1 MPGQE
6 QYYQKHIFCCD
17 NERPAGHP
25 RGCCKERGG
34 EALRNY
40 LKARVKEEGLA
51 GDIRVNKAGC
61 LDRCEMGA
69 VMVIY
74 PEGAWYTCAS
84 KEDVD
89 EIIERHLKKGERVER
104 LLLGNT
110 QKELTPEQAEN
121 RAANCGC

>member
-1 MPGQE
+1 MPGQD

-34 EALRNY
+34 ETLRNY
-40 LKARVKEEGLA
+40 LKARVKEEGIE
-51 GDIRVNKAGC
+51 GVRVNKAGC

-74 PEGAWYTCAS
+74 PEGTWYTFAS
-84 KEDVD
+84 KEDVE
-89 EIIERHLKKGERVER
+89 EIIESHLKKGTPVDR
-104 LLLGNT
+104 LLLKT
-110 QKELTPEQAEN
+110 DQKELTPQQAEN
-121 RAANCGC
+121 RALHFAS